1 MAVPHSQEIQHSAQA
16 PKIQPEYLGEGDE
29 KYLVSYTENP

>member
-16 PKIQPEYLGEGDE
+16 PEIQPEYLREGNE
-29 KYLVSYTENP
+29 